1 MLRFSDLVV
10 TSCTVLV
17 LLTGPAT
24 SAADPIAV
32 QVTAGS
38 LNMSGI
44 GGALSLVGDHDFT
57 FLGGVGVVGG
67 IFGPSITCQ
76 PCLPGDVISLQAH
89 WDGNDLGGTA
99 TFEGATYTQVG
110 SPVPGHAFGSVTFTG
125 SAVAP
130 PMEGL
135 TATVIAPFL
144 FQGLFSF
151 PPSGYNRRRYCG
163 VDGEWNSDHCIGPS
177 KPGCRG
183 LVLQECRVQIRAD
196 TGTRHVDSGEY
207 CARWGRVSSPAAGE
221 PLALR
226 PFTNSGLFAD
236 QRQAFSASV
245 DRRRRRAV
253 SHASVRRT
261 HSAS

>member
-67 IFGPSITCQ
+67 VFGPSITCL

-110 SPVPGHAFGSVTFTG
+110 SLAPGHAIGSVTFTG

-144 FQGLFSF
+144 FQGRFSF
-151 PPSGYNRRRYCG
+151 PPSATTAAATAALTGSGTATIVLGRQNLDVAVWSYRSAAYEFEPIPEPGTLILVSTALVGVVFRRR
-163 VDGEWNSDHCIGPS
+163 
-177 KPGCRG
+177 
-183 LVLQECRVQIRAD
+183 QRVNR
-196 TGTRHVDSGEY
+196 
-207 CARWGRVSSPAAGE
+207 
-221 PLALR
+221 
-226 PFTNSGLFAD
+226 
-236 QRQAFSASV
+236 
-245 DRRRRRAV
+245 
-253 SHASVRRT
+253 
-261 HSAS
+261 